1 MKIFSCLF
9 LVMLVLASAAVA
21 EEQSKVFDSFAE
33 EMLETLDS
41 NVKVAIQPFNSKKVD
56 LPKKITTGFNNR
68 LVDSLLKKSNFKI
81 SIIERGK
88 LEDIWKEAEEFGNA
102 DFEKLVKEADAE
114 ILIIGD
120 LRLRKGGVEIS
131 YRGYDLR
138 QGKRGKIIASTRTQN
153 LDFDL
158 AAETSIPVSDELG
171 EVFLQIMKSG
181 GIIANAKK
189 PEEFYANARMYEQK
203 GDSGNARRSYA
214 KFFTFNL
221 DYIDPH
227 LRYQR
232 YLKIQEG
239 REGAREV
246 YFEMKEDSKSFV
258 TEYTALLLLS
268 RKMRVKK
275 LKKFMEKHPEF
286 GPGYFELSKEF
297 SEARL
302 GEQTARDKASEK
314 KYLKKFFELHEQGK
328 LLKYFMDKSMASN
341 FLSNAKKRMT
351 ALQIFDES
359 AVEDPVDLT
368 FRGGKHG
375 MMYYVMAYTI
385 DETSKILYKCVGDG
399 EFRDTGLGDAKNP
412 KTGKKMPNQW
422 FNCPAKMSKG
432 TLYVKY
438 TDLKGEGHGPF
449 EIGFDP
455 DTIED
460 ASSKFFAKRLS
471 EMSLA
476 AHIHYTYGTGEKP
489 TSSNMMPKDDSISF
503 QLQQYVC
510 LFDKIMYAFDDEEN
524 LNKEFV
530 YGSVCDPEEPGRWLP
545 NEKVGQMEGM
555 RLNIPA
561 GTKFVAL
568 QLISKDGEKGNV
580 EIIKPDPKERAREIR
595 VAKINSKRSR
605 KDQINRYKNMGWSN
619 CKIKAELDRSAC
631 IKRETSK
638 GKEGDTGEC
647 ESGLSTGAQIG
658 LSFVPYIGGLLAMG
672 AMLADGVADEGDDC
686 SLEETVETKDTEP
699 STGNEETVETKDTE
713 PSTGN
718 SDETDL
724 WEDEYE

>member
-1 MKIFSCLF
+1 MKNFSCLF
-9 LVMLVLASAAVA
+9 LVMFVLASAAVA

-214 KFFTFNL
+214 KFFTFHL

-227 LRYQR
+227 LRYQK
-232 YLKIQEG
+232 YLKVQEG

-258 TEYTALLLLS
+258 TEYASILLFS
-268 RKMRVKK
+268 RKTRVKK
-275 LKKFMEKHPEF
+275 LEKFMEKHPEF

-302 GEQTARDKASEK
+302 GEQTQKDKGNEK
-314 KYLKKFFELHEQGK
+314 KYLKKFYELHEQGK
-328 LLKYFMDKSMASN
+328 VLKYFMDKDMVSK
-341 FLSNAKKRMT
+341 FLNNAEKRMT
-351 ALQIFDES
+351 ALKLFDES
-359 AVEDPVDLT
+359 ILENPVTLSAMCDDQMGCMVNAHL
-368 FRGGKHG
+368 
-375 MMYYVMAYTI
+375 I
-385 DETSKILYKCVGDG
+385 DAPREVFYKCVGDS
-399 EFRDTGLGDAKNP
+399 EFRSAGFFDHIDPT
-412 KTGKKMPNQW
+412 TGKPMPSSN
-422 FNCPAKMSKG
+422 FTCPLDMMPGEKIYISYKDMQGEMQGPYGIEWSKPG
-432 TLYVKY
+432 QGVIKDERAAFEQSRSSALRIAPPATYRFHMDRHLLYFTNIDSTPCEVRKVMY
-438 TDLKGEGHGPF
+438 AWDDDKNLDKEYHPMN
-449 EIGFDP
+449 ECDP
-455 DTIED
+455 DAPMGIKQGGHMGKILGR
-460 ASSKFFAKRLS
+460 S
-471 EMSLA
+471 
-476 AHIHYTYGTGEKP
+476 TGY
-489 TSSNMMPKDDSISF
+489 
-503 QLQQYVC
+503 L
-510 LFDKIMYAFDDEEN
+510 
-524 LNKEFV
+524 EFPSGANFIAV
-530 YGSVCDPEEPGRWLP
+530 QITFPD
-545 NEKVGQMEGM
+545 
-555 RLNIPA
+555 
-561 GTKFVAL
+561 GTKGKVWKIEKNAKAKKDAL
-568 QLISKDGEKGNV
+568 RIQKKYSRTERIAMLRAKGL
-580 EIIKPDPKERAREIR
+580 
-595 VAKINSKRSR
+595 
-605 KDQINRYKNMGWSN
+605 SN
-619 CKIKAELDRSAC
+619 CEIKKKLDHQAC
-631 IKRETSK
+631 RIKEIEK
-638 GKEGDTGEC
+638 GKEGDLSEC
-647 ESGLSTGAQIG
+647 DDSGRLSLGTQMGLSAI
-658 LSFVPYIGGLLAMG
+658 PYVGGLLALGSM
-672 AMLADGVADEGDDC
+672 VAQETAQDNLSSDDC
-686 SLEETVETKDTEP
+686 DLEKPVETKDTKF
-699 STGNEETVETKDTE
+699 STGD
-713 PSTGN
+713 
-718 SDETDL
+718 SDESDL

>member
-1 MKIFSCLF
+1 MKNFSYLF
-9 LVMLVLASAAVA
+9 LVMFVLASAAVA

-227 LRYQR
+227 LRYQK
-232 YLKIQEG
+232 YLKVQEG

-258 TEYTALLLLS
+258 TEYASILLFS
-268 RKMRVKK
+268 RKTRVKK
-275 LKKFMEKHPEF
+275 LEKFM
-286 GPGYFELSKEF
+286 
-297 SEARL
+297 
-302 GEQTARDKASEK
+302 
-314 KYLKKFFELHEQGK
+314 
-328 LLKYFMDKSMASN
+328 
-341 FLSNAKKRMT
+341 
-351 ALQIFDES
+351 
-359 AVEDPVDLT
+359 
-368 FRGGKHG
+368 
-375 MMYYVMAYTI
+375 
-385 DETSKILYKCVGDG
+385 IL
-399 EFRDTGLGDAKNP
+399 
-412 KTGKKMPNQW
+412 
-422 FNCPAKMSKG
+422 
-432 TLYVKY
+432 
-438 TDLKGEGHGPF
+438 
-449 EIGFDP
+449 
-455 DTIED
+455 
-460 ASSKFFAKRLS
+460 
-471 EMSLA
+471 
-476 AHIHYTYGTGEKP
+476 
-489 TSSNMMPKDDSISF
+489 
-503 QLQQYVC
+503 
-510 LFDKIMYAFDDEEN
+510 
-524 LNKEFV
+524 
-530 YGSVCDPEEPGRWLP
+530 
-545 NEKVGQMEGM
+545 
-555 RLNIPA
+555 
-561 GTKFVAL
+561 
-568 QLISKDGEKGNV
+568 
-580 EIIKPDPKERAREIR
+580 
-595 VAKINSKRSR
+595 
-605 KDQINRYKNMGWSN
+605 
-619 CKIKAELDRSAC
+619 
-631 IKRETSK
+631 
-638 GKEGDTGEC
+638 
-647 ESGLSTGAQIG
+647 
-658 LSFVPYIGGLLAMG
+658 
-672 AMLADGVADEGDDC
+672 
-686 SLEETVETKDTEP
+686 
-699 STGNEETVETKDTE
+699 
-713 PSTGN
+713 
-718 SDETDL
+718 
-724 WEDEYE
+724 